1 MLTGFGATRETA
13 SGIEI
18 EVRQGDPVRAA
29 APGEV
34 VYAGSGMTGYRQ
46 LVIVKHNDTF
56 LSAYGHNE
64 AVLVAEGARVDAGT
78 VIGRAGLGRNRR
90 PMLYFEIR
98 RNGQPVNPAD
108 YLPAR

>member
-1 MLTGFGATRETA
+1 MTGFGATPETA

-18 EVRQGDPVRAA
+18 ATEQGEAVRAA
-29 APGEV
+29 AAGEV

-46 LVIVKHNDTF
+46 LVIVKHNDNF

-64 AVLVAEGARVDAGT
+64 ELLVAEGARVSAGQ

-90 PMLYFEIR
+90 SMLYFEIR
-98 RNGQPVNPAD
+98 RNGQPVDPAA
-108 YLPAR
+108 YLPRR